1 MSVTVFLGSESDF
14 EVIEDGLDILKEFG
28 VPFTLEVTSAHRS
41 PERTLR
47 LVREAEE
54 RGTAVFIAVA
64 GKAAH
69 LAGVVAAHTVRPVI
83 GVPVESAALSGMDA
97 LLSTVQMPKGIPVA
111 TVALGKA
118 GGANAALLAVEI
130 LAVGRRRPPGQAR
143 RPPEEDGREGRGD
156 LEEAPREDM
165 TSFAIRNFGCRVN
178 QAEAFAWVEELRRGG
193 LRLEEGPGRGDY
205 RPRQF
210 LHPDRPGRPRRA
222 AVHPPGGPGQSRGQA
237 SS

>member
-14 EVIEDGLDILKEFG
+14 DVIEGGLDILKDFG

-83 GVPVESAALSGMDA
+83 GVPVEGGTLSGMDA

-130 LAVGRRRPPGQAR
+130 LAL
-143 RPPEEDGREGRGD
+143 GD
-156 LEEAPREDM
+156 A
-165 TSFAIRNFGCRVN
+165 
-178 QAEAFAWVEELRRGG
+178 G
-193 LRLEEGPGRGDY
+193 LREKLVAHRKKMAEKVE
-205 RPRQF
+205 
-210 LHPDRPGRPRRA
+210 A
-222 AVHPPGGPGQSRGQA
+222 NSRKLQEKI
-237 SS
+237 